1 MVLLDVVIP
10 EGCGGD
16 DSFAVHA
23 PDGTLLDIQV
33 PKGYAA
39 GDVLTVEHCE
49 AAVTVET
56 VSVCIPDE
64 LVAGELFSVETSHGT
79 FDVAVPPGCSG
90 GMLIEVDLPTDP
102 PPAPS
107 PPTSDAWQS
116 VRSESGHRYRAG
128 QCVQVLRSDGSYS
141 RGTVVSSFEGVFDV
155 LYEIRL
161 AGGQLKAAVPEEE
174 MFAADDADDAN
185 FGDHFAA
192 AMAAAMEAEMSEAS
206 FGQVLM
212 SD

>member
-1 MVLLDVVIP
+1 MRDLTRFRRYATTIAASGGDHACITWIFRCLVSHGGGPEEGEGRHLALDSAFASSHHEGPAPGRAVQAVRAPMVLLDVVIP

-102 PPAPS
+102 PPATGWS
-107 PPTSDAWQS
+107 
-116 VRSESGHRYRAG
+116 
-128 QCVQVLRSDGSYS
+128 
-141 RGTVVSSFEGVFDV
+141 
-155 LYEIRL
+155 
-161 AGGQLKAAVPEEE
+161 
-174 MFAADDADDAN
+174 
-185 FGDHFAA
+185 
-192 AMAAAMEAEMSEAS
+192 
-206 FGQVLM
+206 
-212 SD
+212 